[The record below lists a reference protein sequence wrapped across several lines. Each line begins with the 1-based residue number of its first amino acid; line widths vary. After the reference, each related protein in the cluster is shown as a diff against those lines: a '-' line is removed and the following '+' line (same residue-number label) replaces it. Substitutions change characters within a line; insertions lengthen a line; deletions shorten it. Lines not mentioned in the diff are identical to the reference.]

1 VARKGRPPALGSPV
15 VSSRCNSPFKKHDPK
30 AFSVQLLRLLKQG
43 TAHSE
48 CPAAERASGEG
59 EGANQLLDT
68 KGYNLPSPSPKALF
82 FLIHAIFAGTANAL
96 LHLLILRAFSPGL
109 CKEVAVFV

>member
-15 VSSRCNSPFKKHDPK
+15 VSSRCCSTKNSPFKKHDPK
-30 AFSVQLLRLLKQG
+30 AFSVQLLRLL
-43 TAHSE
+43 
-48 CPAAERASGEG
+48 
-59 EGANQLLDT
+59 LLDT